1 MAGIF
6 GNKELFEKNVN
17 AFFKV
22 DEPYSKAMSKLES
35 MGLDAPLH
43 FVKTDDGNL
52 FDAFHKEYMY
62 KDVAGD
68 LAEKKAYFDKNFPKH
83 PVIFLYGFG
92 NGKLV
97 DYLLKNPKHKR
108 VIVFENE
115 LAPLFY
121 ALHEFDWAKDLR
133 KERLIPFYVP
143 KLNPAQFEALF
154 NIKDMQ
160 MALKTYN
167 LTSECKFYETHYK
180 KIIEQINEKLIESV
194 RFAFMRKGN
203 DPKDSLIGI
212 EHTLKHLPKMLA
224 RPSLKEL
231 LKARKNAAKTAIV
244 VSTGPS
250 LTKQLPLLKE
260 YADKAIIICADS
272 AYSIL
277 HKQGIKPDYVLSLER
292 IPLTAELFNN
302 DFGEFDK
309 DITFVVVSVT
319 HPKTIEYLEKNNRK
333 YMVVL
338 RPTLFPQYLK
348 LNNFGYLGIYH
359 SVSNMSFEL
368 AVHLKVQNIILIG
381 QDLAYSDTGKSHPEE
396 YIYAKNEE
404 VDFSKKLNLPEITAY
419 GGVGKV
425 KTTST
430 WITFKQA
437 FETQTTM
444 ANLQCKIS
452 TFNCTEGGAR
462 IEGSIEKPFKE
473 ICQILLTQ
481 KVKKPF
487 APLPQLSEKEV
498 QILLKKTK
506 QNFESLLAKSLR
518 YFEEVKKELLYLGE
532 ILPPNY
538 EFEKLD
544 FKALAQ
550 SKNKLK
556 KFYSQFTKSVIF
568 TELADVSFFQNNC
581 NIVKLD
587 CVVCQ
592 SKREEQELL
601 VSWVSTMANW
611 FIEVGEY
618 LYTQNALINKYIQEW

>member
-52 FDAFHKEYMY
+52 FDGFHKEYMY

-68 LAEKKAYFDKNFPKH
+68 FAEKKAYFDENFPKH

-121 ALHEFDWAKDLR
+121 ALHEFEWAKDLR

-143 KLNPAQFEALF
+143 KLNPAQLEVLF
-154 NIKDMQ
+154 RMKDINT
-160 MALKTYN
+160 ALKTYN
-167 LTSECKFYETHYK
+167 FTSECKFYETHYK
-180 KIIEQINEKLIESV
+180 ETIEQINQKLIESV
-194 RFAFMRKGN
+194 RFAFLVKGN

-231 LKARKNAAKTAIV
+231 LKARKHNAKTAIV

-272 AYSIL
+272 AYVFL

-292 IPLTAELFNN
+292 VPETAELFNN

-309 DITFVVVSVT
+309 GIDFVLVSLT
-319 HPKTIEYLEKNNRK
+319 HPKTIEYIEKNNRK
-333 YMVVL
+333 YMLVL
-338 RPTLFPQYLK
+338 RPLLFPTYLK
-348 LNNFGYLGIYH
+348 LPDFGYLGTYH
-359 SVSNMSFEL
+359 SVSNMCFEL
-368 AVHLKVQNIILIG
+368 AVYLGCENIILIG
-381 QDLAYSDTGKSHPEE
+381 QDLAYSTEGESHPDG
-396 YIYAKNEE
+396 YIFKEKKVTNETPNIL
-404 VDFSKKLNLPEITAY
+404 KTTAY
-419 GGVGKV
+419 GGVGEV
-425 KTTST
+425 KTNI
-430 WITFKQA
+430 WWLIFKEG
-437 FETQTTM
+437 FEKDISIAHIRFQTT
-444 ANLQCKIS
+444 
-452 TFNCTEGGAR
+452 TYNCTEGGAR
-462 IEGSIEKPFKE
+462 IEGAVEMPFKQVCE
-473 ICQILLTQ
+473 TLLTQ
-481 KVKKPF
+481 KLKKPF
-487 APLPQLSEKEV
+487 KALPSPSKKEAKSLLNATKKHLED
-498 QILLKKTK
+498 LLKKS
-506 QNFESLLAKSLR
+506 ESFLA
-518 YFEEVKKELLYLGE
+518 EVKKELLYLGE

-538 EFEKLD
+538 DFDTLN

-550 SKNKLK
+550 SYKRLLK
-556 KFYSQFTKSVIF
+556 FRAKFEKSVLF
-568 TELADVSFFQNNC
+568 TEIANVSSFHNDC
-581 NIVKLD
+581 EMVRLE
-587 CVVCQ
+587 CVVCHN
-592 SKREEQELL
+592 KKEENELL
-601 VSWVSTMANW
+601 VSLVSTMANW
-611 FIEVGEY
+611 FAEVGNY
-618 LYTQNALINKYIQEW
+618 LYTQGELIKRYIKEW